1 MSVDTMH
8 NNENTVS
15 LADIAEIKTKL
26 LHEIKAEDLLIT
38 DKFNWA
44 RSNLA
49 GSKYTHSTFLAGLL
63 DDSPQFL
70 DSVNIEY
77 LRRADIDPIQQYLD
91 IFHQEQQ
98 SVDRVKAE
106 KEPDE
111 GWMPPDHGSVIANN
125 LRGFLLR
132 EVKVVRLRAEWK
144 DRFLVAYVQQQV
156 ESNLPRLLDSV
167 RPEVTF
173 DPGCNIPNRTNPPTD
188 NLLGACPIKTI
199 PLHEQIDTEGSA
211 FTTADHALNELVRPF
226 YIHLNDILNLLAEET
241 IQVTKLL
248 AKSQVVASLPPP
260 LPGQSVQPFVKGLWQ
275 CLKLLAGLENSP
287 GKPTVQIIASWE
299 RLKQLLAEHGSWGNG
314 KTALFERIVV
324 ARLAFALPGPLR
336 NFVWKQVEETRAK
349 ASARDMGILSH
360 NIKGLL
366 ASAVINP
373 LLLMKQRGI
382 GDNAITEEALRG
394 AGLLRDMVNAINL
407 SQGGTKEDF
416 LADLRD
422 PDEKALSLKTILFSS
437 LRAAFTNMFDS
448 KYFNRYYSVHF
459 PEADSF
465 YEARKVFVALSSD
478 DTGALLDFGRRYLR
492 TTITWD
498 CLDTV
503 VAAKIGNRRNSA
515 LKLLIL
521 FQEIFMNAVKN
532 ATFTEFERR
541 SLAFAGQHGKETM
554 EFTVSNS
561 FDQAE
566 TRTDTRLGQGII
578 NGLLRQFE
586 AVPVITKQD
595 GLFSIRFSLPCAPAA
610 GGK

>member
-1 MSVDTMH
+1 MSSNAAETKVYKL
-8 NNENTVS
+8 S
-15 LADIAEIKTKL
+15 DIATIENIF
-26 LHEIKAEDLLIT
+26 LHQIKADDLLVT
-38 DKFNWA
+38 DKFYRAW
-44 RSNLA
+44 SYLA
-49 GSKYTHSTFLAGLL
+49 GSKDTSLTFLVGLL
-63 DDSPQFL
+63 DDTPRFL
-70 DSVNIEY
+70 ESVNIGWFQ
-77 LRRADIDPIQQYLD
+77 RTDIDPIQQQFD
-91 IFHQEQQ
+91 IFFQEPH
-98 SVDRVKAE
+98 SDDRE
-106 KEPDE
+106 HSESESND
-111 GWMPPDHGSVIANN
+111 GWSPPDHGSVIADN

-132 EVKVVRLRAEWK
+132 DVKVVRLRTEWK
-144 DRFLVAYVQQQV
+144 DHFVPQYIQWQI
-156 ESNLPRLLDSV
+156 EMNLPGVLANA
-167 RPEVTF
+167 RPEVTS

-188 NLLGACPIKTI
+188 DLLGACPIKPI
-199 PLHEQIDTEGSA
+199 PIHEQIDTEGST
-211 FTTADHALNELVRPF
+211 FTTANHALNELVCPF

-248 AKSQVVASLPPP
+248 AKSQDVAALPPF
-260 LPGQSVQPFVKGLWQ
+260 LPGQSGLQFMKGLRH
-275 CLKLLAGLENSP
+275 CLKSLAGLEISQD
-287 GKPTVQIIASWE
+287 KPTVQIIASWE
-299 RLKQLLAEHGSWGNG
+299 GLKQFLAEHATWGNG
-314 KTALFERIVV
+314 KTALFERIIV
-324 ARLAFALPGPLR
+324 ARLALALPAPLQ

-366 ASAVINP
+366 ASAIINP

-465 YEARKVFVALSSD
+465 YEARKVFVALSPD
-478 DTGALLDFGRRYLR
+478 DIGAMLDFGRRYLR

-498 CLDTV
+498 CSDTV
-503 VAAKIGNRRNSA
+503 AALKVGNRRNSA

-541 SLAFAGQHGKETM
+541 SLAFTGQHWKETM

-561 FDQAE
+561 FGQDE
-566 TRTDTRLGQGII
+566 TKTDTRLGQDII

-586 AVPVITKQD
+586 AVPAITKQD
-595 GLFSIRFSLPCAPAA
+595 GLFTIRFSLPYASAA